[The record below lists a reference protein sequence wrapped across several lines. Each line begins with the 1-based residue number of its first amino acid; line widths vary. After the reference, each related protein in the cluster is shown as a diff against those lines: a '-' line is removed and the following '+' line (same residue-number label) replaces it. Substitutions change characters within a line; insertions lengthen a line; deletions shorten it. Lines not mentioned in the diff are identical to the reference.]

1 MEVQS
6 ELTDPG
12 KCVAPAASSE
22 EMQRGESRPE
32 PRLDLLEYQLQ
43 QRVQVHLETEYPEV
57 VLCVGEMCFG
67 VKARQKMPKA
77 SKQDQKHTLAR
88 ALCALLNSGG
98 GVVKAEIANEGYNL
112 ERDGIGADLE
122 EAFRSLLLIVEWEKY
137 LDLEQQGNN
146 LLIFVKAWSSE
157 STASGSASAKP
168 RICSLSTGL
177 YTKSGASLPHM
188 NPTEALLFLTEK
200 QEKARRNR
208 SLATERELD
217 AFRGAALGLSDLGL
231 ELPAKIMRTTD
242 VEGDRRDFWRVL
254 VKLSDRDHLQHGEKL
269 PFTESRSM
277 EFKHYSTDNFLTRV
291 REVLP
296 QYIAGF
302 ANADGGCLWIG
313 VDDDGRVQGFSCD
326 DEERRKL
333 EGLIESIRCKLTAF
347 HFCKPDDLTNSIH
360 NDWDDTFYH
369 IHSECDIHYDHKL
382 FPVCGADG
390 ERRGHVCAVYVFPFR
405 CVLFAEAPDSWLVEN
420 DTLRRVGAE
429 EWAKRMTDTDPDLAR
444 LSSTFRQELSLTGR
458 PPLAKAVYSH
468 QGADSAATLCENLFP
483 VRPASITYTPEKL
496 REDLFQEHPG
506 LDTLIESQLQP
517 LSEGVLI
524 FSRSWAVDVGLPANR
539 LIICDVLQV
548 AKDRPPIL
556 YTVCQQISEALV
568 GYSRSTARRLKEKL
582 VNTGGYTHKLCVI
595 PKLLTLPA
603 QGSCGEEW
611 DQNIEQKYPP
621 GYGLVSSDNL
631 RDLLH
636 ALTVALLTFKSFL
649 SDRVGSEFLNLLT
662 LRQYQVLS
670 ENLHRTKKL
679 YVYGL
684 PGTGKTVVALKIME
698 QIRTMLPCLQ
708 EEVLYICETKGLK
721 DFVRQK
727 NICQAVTRE
736 EFLKESFSAVKHI
749 IIDEAQ
755 SFRDQEGDW
764 YGKALRLTSSQD
776 LPEPGFLWIFLD
788 YLQTSHSFPTGLP
801 DAGWH
806 DPIESLTNVVRS
818 ASSIYGYVREK
829 LNMILEHPSQG
840 IPIPRLR
847 RLVERAMCAHPV
859 TGRLEV
865 RWLEYSGLCEYV
877 QKQCVSYIRNG
888 YSVKDIAVL
897 YRDRDR
903 WDNFWISLVD
913 NLELNIKFVTTESS
927 SWREQA
933 VVDRIQNFAGLERS
947 IVFGIIPPSMQEEEK
962 LLTNLL
968 VGIASRA
975 ILDLHLLFQYDSD
988 SSQDSPRSEFGDTL
1002 TA

>member
-1 MEVQS
+1 
-6 ELTDPG
+6 
-12 KCVAPAASSE
+12 
-22 EMQRGESRPE
+22 MQRSESRPDF
-32 PRLDLLEYQLQ
+32 RLKLALQDNQLR

-77 SKQDQKHTLAR
+77 SKQDQKQTLAR

-177 YTKSGASLPHM
+177 YTKSGACLPHM
-188 NPTEALLFLTEK
+188 NPTEALLFITEK
-200 QEKARRNR
+200 QEEARRDR
-208 SLATERELD
+208 SLAEREYK
-217 AFRGAALGLSDLGL
+217 AYMRGMSRENDLSL
-231 ELPAKIMRTTD
+231 EPPDKIMRTTD
-242 VEGDRRDFWRVL
+242 VEGDRRDIWSVVSEL
-254 VKLSDRDHLQHGEKL
+254 YDRDHLQHGEKL
-269 PFTESRSM
+269 PFTESRYVA
-277 EFKHYSTDNFLTRV
+277 FKHYSTDNFLTRV

-333 EGLIESIRCKLTAF
+333 EDLIESTKYNLIAF
-347 HFCKPDDLTNSIH
+347 HMCQMDDICHVYN
-360 NDWDDTFYH
+360 Y
-369 IHSECDIHYDHKL
+369 HKL
-382 FPVCGADG
+382 LPVCGADG
-390 ERRGHVCAVYVFPFR
+390 ERRGHVCAVKVLPSR
-405 CVLFAEAPDSWLVEN
+405 CVLFTEALDSWVVEYF
-420 DTLRRVGAE
+420 TIWRLGAK
-429 EWAKRMTDTDPDLAR
+429 EWVKRMTDTDPDLAR

-582 VNTGGYTHKLCVI
+582 VNTGGYIHKLCVI

-621 GYGLVSSDNL
+621 GYSLVSSDNL

-684 PGTGKTVVALKIME
+684 PGTGKTLLALKIM
-698 QIRTMLPCLQ
+698 QKIRLMLHCSRM
-708 EEVLYICETKGLK
+708 EVLYICETKGLR

-727 NICQAVTRE
+727 NICQAVTRVK
-736 EFLKESFSAVKHI
+736 FLKESFSDVKHI

-788 YLQTSHSFPTGLP
+788 YFQTSHSFPTGLP
-801 DAGWH
+801 DAGQH
-806 DPIESLTNVVRS
+806 DPVESLTNVVRS
-818 ASSIYGYVREK
+818 ASSIYGYVRERMK
-829 LNMILEHPSQG
+829 EIVEHPSQR
-840 IPIPRLR
+840 IPIPCLR
-847 RLVERAMCAHPV
+847 SLVERAMCAHPV
-859 TGRLEV
+859 TGRLEIQQIRFTETSQYV
-865 RWLEYSGLCEYV
+865 SGHCKEYLRE
-877 QKQCVSYIRNG
+877 G
-888 YSVKDIAVL
+888 YSAKDIAVL
-897 YRDRDR
+897 FCRDTDAQANAH
-903 WDNFWISLVD
+903 WSL
-913 NLELNIKFVTTESS
+913 LAERLGLKSGIPFVTTESS
-927 SWREQA
+927 SWREHA
-933 VVDRIQNFAGLERS
+933 VIDSIQNFAGLERS
-947 IVFGIIPPSMQEEEK
+947 IVFGIIPPSMQEEES

-968 VGIASRA
+968 VWIASRA
-975 ILDLHLLFQYDSD
+975 ISDLHLLFMQR
-988 SSQDSPRSEFGDTL
+988 SSS
-1002 TA
+1002 